1 MRRAVFG
8 HFKVSGDRR
17 FAGPARTDGCE
28 HLFQAAVDGQLTA
41 ELREDVFDE
50 NAPMAAHRAGFAK
63 KLAAMVGA
71 GQLRQAQECDLP
83 EARGGDLPGDIM
95 GEV

>member
-8 HFKVSGDRR
+8 HFKVSGDHR
-17 FAGPARTDGCE
+17 FEGPARTDGCE
-28 HLFQAAVDGQLTA
+28 HLFREVDGKLTA

-50 NAPMAAHRAGFAK
+50 KAPMAAHRAGFAK

-71 GQLRQAQECDLP
+71 GQLRPAPECDLP